1 MWKDHLFI
9 SLAIEHYNPL
19 GAIRALGEAGI
30 RPVFIGIKG
39 RVQSR
44 MVEDED
50 GNNYKKIEIIAGG
63 ASLAPRRW
71 SFPALATET
80 LIRSA

>member
-39 RVQSR
+39 RARCASPSR
-44 MVEDED
+44 YISKLHQVETIEEAYDVLMK
-50 GNNYKKIEIIAGG
+50 NYGDVY
-63 ASLAPRRW
+63 
-71 SFPALATET
+71 
-80 LIRSA
+80 